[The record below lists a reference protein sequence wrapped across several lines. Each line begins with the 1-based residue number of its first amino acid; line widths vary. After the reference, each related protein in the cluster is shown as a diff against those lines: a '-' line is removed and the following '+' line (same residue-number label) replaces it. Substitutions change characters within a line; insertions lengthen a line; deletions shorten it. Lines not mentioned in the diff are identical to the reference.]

1 MKVSN
6 TLAIL
11 LVLAIVQTRAFF
23 TLFEGEERQHRLS
36 PDRQTGDPE
45 TTKGETQ
52 ATEQQK
58 QAGVS
63 QEDITLLRR
72 DIGRALERLRQTI
85 ERHGGRITYV
95 HSPFQH
101 PYFHPNQKQ

>member
-6 TLAIL
+6 TLFIL
-11 LVLAIVQTRAFF
+11 LVLAIVQARAFF
-23 TLFEGEERQHRLS
+23 TLFEEEGQHRLS
-36 PDRQTGDPE
+36 PDHQIGDSE
-45 TTKGETQ
+45 MTKGETQ
-52 ATEQQK
+52 VTEQQK
-58 QAGVS
+58 PASVS

-85 ERHGGRITYV
+85 ERNGGRITYV
-95 HSPFQH
+95 HNPFQY